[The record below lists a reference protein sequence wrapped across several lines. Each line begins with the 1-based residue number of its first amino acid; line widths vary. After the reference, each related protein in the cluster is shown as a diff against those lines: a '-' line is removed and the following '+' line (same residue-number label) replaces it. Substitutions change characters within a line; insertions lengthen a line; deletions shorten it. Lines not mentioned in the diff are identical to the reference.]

1 MSEDAYLPDK
11 TSSWSAGK
19 SLTPTD
25 FSVIDNMVV
34 LLEPFFRYTELM
46 SANKLTAAQ
55 PIILIKSLQFELND
69 LPEAYVYK
77 MKTHL
82 QRELKKRFFS
92 NEPKEACGRS
102 GGVEYNITED
112 PRFAVPTLLH
122 PMFRI
127 KAFKSKDAR
136 KKAKDALTTQLT
148 ELAKFDEQKRKK
160 EQEQIEKQ
168 VEVERKKAAEERR
181 KQPTPAKKKKKSMLA
196 YLSQDDEEDSGKK
209 NSKCKLD

>member
-1 MSEDAYLPDK
+1 MSEEADLPEE

-55 PIILIKSLQFELND
+55 PIIIIKSLQLELDD

-92 NEPKEACGRS
+92 NEPKEACGGS
-102 GGVEYNITED
+102 G
-112 PRFAVPTLLH
+112 
-122 PMFRI
+122 
-127 KAFKSKDAR
+127 
-136 KKAKDALTTQLT
+136 
-148 ELAKFDEQKRKK
+148 
-160 EQEQIEKQ
+160 
-168 VEVERKKAAEERR
+168 
-181 KQPTPAKKKKKSMLA
+181 
-196 YLSQDDEEDSGKK
+196 
-209 NSKCKLD
+209 